1 MSSTIADA
9 GQVGADFKKAMRR
22 LAATV
27 TIISTADV
35 NGNRFGMTAT
45 AVNSLTMEPPSLLI
59 CVNHNASIHAPLLG
73 RGRFCVNV
81 LATEHEELVSAFS
94 GRLTGEERFTVGAWQ
109 HDETGVPYLE
119 NAQCSLICNVDR
131 VVPYA
136 THSVVIGRVTTV
148 RVAEGIRPLIFA
160 DGRLGATQ
168 ALTGHVRIAANLST
182 ITQFLPS
189 DLESFLHKQP
199 LIDVHLEEKV
209 STAVVTAVQDNAC
222 DIGLI
227 VEGPKT
233 DGLQVIPYRA
243 DRLVLAVPPGH
254 PLAEYKRV
262 KLADTLDF
270 DYVGLHT
277 GSQINL
283 QIQRAAAE
291 LDRVWRCRMQVQT
304 YDALAAMVHSGL
316 GIGMLP
322 QKMAQLYAKALGTRV
337 VELDEPWVRRT
348 HAIVVRSYDA
358 LQAAGQ
364 RLVDHLRR
372 ASA

>member
-59 CVNHNASIHAPLLG
+59 CVKIAAVGPKVDAPAGAESIDALG
-73 RGRFCVNV
+73 RV
-81 LATEHEELVSAFS
+81 LMPGFIDCHTHACWA
-94 GRLTGEERFTVGAWQ
+94 GDRL
-109 HDETGVPYLE
+109 DEWIQKLSGVPYLE

-209 STAVVTAVQDNAC
+209 STAVVTAVQENAC

-227 VEGPKT
+227 EGGGPKFVPMYGKIVSST
-233 DGLQVIPYRA
+233 PSLETSFDLKESGSSSTSPSRLPRMLVEYQPSTPNSRA
-243 DRLVLAVPPGH
+243 LSPGAMTVFIHVWPVLKSLP
-254 PLAEYKRV
+254 E
-262 KLADTLDF
+262 
-270 DYVGLHT
+270 
-277 GSQINL
+277 
-283 QIQRAAAE
+283 
-291 LDRVWRCRMQVQT
+291 
-304 YDALAAMVHSGL
+304 
-316 GIGMLP
+316 IGM
-322 QKMAQLYAKALGTRV
+322 
-337 VELDEPWVRRT
+337 RR
-348 HAIVVRSYDA
+348 S
-358 LQAAGQ
+358 
-364 RLVDHLRR
+364 R
-372 ASA
+372 AR